1 MLLLRKC
8 AGFSAIIRW
17 RWFCPPALHPQRSH
31 RQRRT
36 GRSSG
41 RLGGLAAETY
51 DRTRTAGQSGAW
63 RIRIQRAHAHTYVCG
78 CERECK
84 FCKFARFLNLKCINM
99 KDFLYFPSMTKGSLA
114 LLYFPGS
121 NPRIATRHLM
131 RWINGC
137 PPLMEELSATGYHTS
152 QKVFTSRQVTLINR
166 HLGSPG

>member
-1 MLLLRKC
+1 
-8 AGFSAIIRW
+8 
-17 RWFCPPALHPQRSH
+17 
-31 RQRRT
+31 
-36 GRSSG
+36 
-41 RLGGLAAETY
+41 
-51 DRTRTAGQSGAW
+51 
-63 RIRIQRAHAHTYVCG
+63 
-78 CERECK
+78 
-84 FCKFARFLNLKCINM
+84 M
-99 KDFLYFPSMTKGSLA
+99 KDFIYFPSMTKGSLA

>member
-1 MLLLRKC
+1 
-8 AGFSAIIRW
+8 
-17 RWFCPPALHPQRSH
+17 
-31 RQRRT
+31 
-36 GRSSG
+36 
-41 RLGGLAAETY
+41 
-51 DRTRTAGQSGAW
+51 
-63 RIRIQRAHAHTYVCG
+63 
-78 CERECK
+78 
-84 FCKFARFLNLKCINM
+84 M

-131 RWINGC
+131 MWINGC